1 MLAYN
6 MFWTLITIISTMVE
20 WIVFSIVVDVLN
32 ERKKNILS
40 ISVSIIINIIITTF
54 LTIKNID
61 PNIRLFIGVIIGYGF
76 YIYNYRTNIL
86 KGIIISLAY
95 WMILI
100 GMDFISGN
108 IILLINS
115 KSNISELLNNDMLK
129 LELIIIS
136 KLLLLT
142 TIPVIKTL
150 KYKGEFKKIEFCLL
164 IIPIISNILSIVVIF
179 TLAIDDINRLCEQKV
194 ILLVISSILFL
205 SNIALIKITGSIVK
219 INKVKMENKLI
230 REKINSQYQRYMTI
244 QESQMKLRK
253 LYHDMNNHISC
264 IEKLYQN
271 KANTSKYIEDIKNE
285 LNSWKSII
293 STGNMILDIIIN
305 DKKDI
310 CNKTNIDFDVD
321 INFSKCEFI
330 DMIDICSI
338 FSNMIDNA
346 IEACLKLNE
355 NNEHRFIR
363 IKGTVVNRLYII
375 KCENSK
381 VNQVKLRKQ
390 KIITNK
396 SDSFFHGIG
405 IKSIESSVKKY
416 DGEVCINFCENKF
429 DMKIYIPLR

>member
-1 MLAYN
+1 MLDYN
-6 MFWTLITIISTMVE
+6 MFWSLITIMSTMVE
-20 WIVFSIVVDVLN
+20 WIVFSIVVDALN

-40 ISVSIIINIIITTF
+40 ISISIIINIIITTF

-61 PNIRLFIGVIIGYGF
+61 PNIRLFIGIIIGYIF
-76 YIYNYRTNIL
+76 YIYNYRTSIL
-86 KGIIISLAY
+86 KGIVISLVY

-100 GMDFISGN
+100 GLDFISGN

-115 KSNISELLNNDMLK
+115 KSNISELLSNDMLK

-150 KYKGEFKKIEFCLL
+150 KYKGEFKKIEFCFL

-179 TLAIDDINRLCEQKV
+179 TLAIDDINKSYEQKV
-194 ILLVISSILFL
+194 ILLVISIILFL

-230 REKINSQYQRYMTI
+230 REKINSQYQRYITI

-264 IEKLYQN
+264 IEKLYKN
-271 KANTSKYIEDIKNE
+271 KDNTSKYIQDIKNE
-285 LNSWKSII
+285 LNSWESII

-310 CNKTNIDFDVD
+310 CNKTNIDLDVD

-355 NNEHRFIR
+355 NTEHRFIR

-381 VNQVKLRKQ
+381 VNQIKLRKS

>member
-1 MLAYN
+1 MLVYN

-100 GMDFISGN
+100 GMDFVSGN

-115 KSNISELLNNDMLK
+115 KSNISELLNNDILK

-179 TLAIDDINRLCEQKV
+179 TLAIDDINRSCEQKV

-205 SNIALIKITGSIVK
+205 SNIALIKITGSVVK